1 MQNLIL
7 SFKKEL
13 GVQNEKLVIHIYV
26 VFIVLFLQNN
36 FTDDRIVVCLSLT
49 LHQAKRPTSHET
61 DF

>member
-26 VFIVLFLQNN
+26 VYIVLFLQNN
-36 FTDDRIVVCLSLT
+36 LLMIEL
-49 LHQAKRPTSHET
+49 
-61 DF
+61 

>member
-36 FTDDRIVVCLSLT
+36 FTDDCHSLCT
-49 LHQAKRPTSHET
+49 RPKVELFMKQT
-61 DF
+61 FNV